1 MEPIKINMGCWV
13 GIYTCPDKDCSLWSN
28 EEEAIR
34 RHLRSNQAHRPL
46 RKRFVSY
53 TDPDW
58 DLDHECIVKKY
69 NKYSKLMKAEA
80 EEAKATYIDTIGP
93 ENISSTIMSTFMDK
107 IEGHGINVE
116 SEQFYAL
123 LYYFSYTKF
132 CHFDNIII
140 AMRLIN
146 LFASKH
152 RLSEAQSKEVLN
164 DIIRK
169 SIAATLKQLPLLR
182 SFIEKMFDLP
192 TDTSPFSNKLTYLSR
207 IGGPTS

>member
-13 GIYTCPDKDCSLWSN
+13 GIYTCPNKDCSLWSN

-34 RHLRSNQAHRPL
+34 RHLRSNQSHRPL
-46 RKRFVSY
+46 REKVGY

-58 DLDHECIVKKY
+58 ELDHECIVKKY

-80 EEAKATYIDTIGP
+80 EEAKAAYIDTIGP
-93 ENISSTIMSTFMDK
+93 ENISSTIMNTFMDK
-107 IEGHGINVE
+107 IEGHGINVD

-132 CHFDNIII
+132 FHFDNIII

-192 TDTSPFSNKLTYLSR
+192 TSSFPYKLTDLRR
-207 IGGPTS
+207 IR